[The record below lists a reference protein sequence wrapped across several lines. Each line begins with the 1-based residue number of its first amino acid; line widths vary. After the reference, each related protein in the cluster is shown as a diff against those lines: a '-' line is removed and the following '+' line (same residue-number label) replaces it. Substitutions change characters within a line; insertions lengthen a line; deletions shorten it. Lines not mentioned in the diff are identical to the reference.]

1 MLGLHRSKIMPLMRK
16 LVLALFLAAA
26 LAFPKTMSE
35 QLAELEQKIKVHE
48 LEQRVTLL
56 KAGTVKEADCPG
68 GSKEWCKKACVRV
81 MRASNALLSRRARRA
96 FT

>member
-26 LAFPKTMSE
+26 LAFPKTVSE
-35 QLAELEQKIKVHE
+35 RLAELEQKVKVHE

-56 KAGTVKEADCPG
+56 KAGTVKEASCQG
-68 GSKEWCKKACVRV
+68 GSRDKCIALCVRV
-81 MRASNALLSRRARRA
+81 VRASNAVLRRRAPRA
-96 FT
+96 FA